1 MSWNCMRKPGKT
13 EEHQVLITPFWS
25 WLISKWWL
33 RCHNFKFFLIATSA
47 SSLRQLMVI
56 KTQPGAWHV
65 ASHSIF
71 TTGYWNRFYHCCHF
85 LKIIGPLM
93 AWGTES
99 GFGQGDPVPE
109 DLGLYIMCYPGLF
122 TFTKMST
129 PHASDS
135 LVWVV
140 SIGRRVQS

>member
-1 MSWNCMRKPGKT
+1 
-13 EEHQVLITPFWS
+13 
-25 WLISKWWL
+25 
-33 RCHNFKFFLIATSA
+33 
-47 SSLRQLMVI
+47 
-56 KTQPGAWHV
+56 
-65 ASHSIF
+65 
-71 TTGYWNRFYHCCHF
+71 
-85 LKIIGPLM
+85 M

-140 SIGRRVQS
+140 SIGRRVQSLHHPWPSKEPLPITAPY